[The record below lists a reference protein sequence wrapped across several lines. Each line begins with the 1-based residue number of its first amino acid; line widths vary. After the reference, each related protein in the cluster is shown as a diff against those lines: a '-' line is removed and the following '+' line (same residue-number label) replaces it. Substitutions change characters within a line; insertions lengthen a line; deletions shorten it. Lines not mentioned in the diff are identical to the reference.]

1 MTAPIVWFVIRPLA
15 CHPGPKHLFIM
26 RLNSSSTTVVAR
38 VAPVVMAALLF
49 VQCSS
54 DGTDTRDTSLGA
66 GTLNDQQRAD
76 SIRTSKGETRNAD
89 GTWSSA
95 SATTDRAWATDNTT
109 NEYLYPANRPVPA
122 TAAEERAMANS
133 DMRGLR
139 AILLADLEMVR
150 ARLNDG
156 TRTNDQK
163 ATDQALAG
171 DLAQGLERV
180 DRALVAMDA
189 TTDAT
194 WSTMRA
200 AQLKEVEEVR
210 TWMVGYREKGQ
221 VRS

>member
-1 MTAPIVWFVIRPLA
+1 
-15 CHPGPKHLFIM
+15 M
-26 RLNSSSTTVVAR
+26 RSIGLSFFTR
-38 VAPVVMAALLF
+38 IAPVAVAALLF

-54 DGTDTRDTSLGA
+54 EGTGTADGAMSSSLTA
-66 GTLNDQQRAD
+66 EQRAD
-76 SIRTSKGETRNAD
+76 SIRISNGETRNAD
-89 GTWSSA
+89 GTWSNANTS
-95 SATTDRAWATDNTT
+95 TNRGWATDNTT
-109 NEYLYPANRPVPA
+109 NEYLYPANRTVPA
-122 TAAEERAMANS
+122 TPAEERAMANS

-139 AILLADLEMVR
+139 AILMADLEMVR

-163 ATDQALAG
+163 ATDQSLAA

-180 DRALVAMDA
+180 DRALIAMDA

-194 WSTMRA
+194 WSTMRT

-221 VRS
+221 ARG